1 MRASRTLKTLI
12 VIPGFG
18 APHIQEKLEILKH
31 NLPFFEPLHADIHIF
46 CYSEEAVGALGMLEV
61 PCMKVTYEKGIIA
74 QFLHRHI
81 TPHVTDRYD
90 RIIITLDDVQF
101 DSSVDFAKL
110 WDLKIV
116 NGLDVVSPVLAER
129 QMSWWP
135 HMIHDPSP
143 NAAVIRHLTMMEL
156 FCYVMDTKAYKKY
169 YNFIDPANPWTWG
182 MDFLIYHEMKLNVA
196 LVNNMRIYHKFSNPR
211 LPEHSDPNADAK
223 AYLAKYGLTMEQA
236 SSRDFYFKL

>member
-1 MRASRTLKTLI
+1 MRASRTLRTLI

-18 APHIQEKLEILKH
+18 APHILEKLEILKH

-129 QMSWWP
+129 KMSWWA

-143 NAAVIRHLTMMEL
+143 KASVIRRLTMTEL
-156 FCYVMDTKAYKKY
+156 FCYVMDKEAYKKY
-169 YNFIDPANPWTWG
+169 YNFIDAANPWTWG

-196 LVNNMRIYHKFSNPR
+196 LVNNMCMHHHFSNPR
-211 LPEHSDPNADAK
+211 LPEHSDPRIDAE

-236 SSRDFYFKL
+236 SQRNFYLRP

>member
-1 MRASRTLKTLI
+1 LI

-18 APHIQEKLEILKH
+18 APHILEKLEILKH
-31 NLPFFEPLHADIHIF
+31 NLTFFEPLHADIHIF

-129 QMSWWP
+129 KMSWWA

-143 NAAVIRHLTMMEL
+143 KASVIRRLTMTEL
-156 FCYVMDTKAYKKY
+156 FCYVMDKEAYKKY

-196 LVNNMRIYHKFSNPR
+196 LVNNMCMHHHFSNPR
-211 LPEHSDPNADAK
+211 LPEHSDPRIDAE

-236 SSRDFYFKL
+236 SQRNFYLRP